1 MTQGIGE
8 FGKILEQL
16 EFGLRKLRDSRDKS
30 QQQIKNLSQRLTTV
44 IREEMKL
51 RGEFADLRK
60 QEDKLLKKRDVM
72 KKKINSLNLE
82 IKKLASAKQKLQ
94 KI

>member
-1 MTQGIGE
+1 MAHGIGA
-8 FGKILEQL
+8 FGKILE
-16 EFGLRKLRDSRDKS
+16 LRKLRDSRDKS
-30 QQQIKNLSQRLTTV
+30 KQQITGLSQRLTTI

-60 QEDKLLKKRDVM
+60 QEDNLLKKRNDM
-72 KKKINSLNLE
+72 KKKIDSLNSE